1 MKYLDNV
8 EMSNLLLSALWI
20 LFSIPLFLSF
30 SNAFAKDEV
39 KEDCIEIPII
49 KEIEEIRG
57 DIIIPKEIEVPEI
70 DVIDVTDVTIL
81 NTNGFI
87 WETENEFSQAFRMAR
102 SLLGPNET
110 FEWKNDLYHTNY
122 MEEISLLTTRE
133 QEFSNTLNSE
143 KESK

>member
-8 EMSNLLLSALWI
+8 EMSNILLSALWI
-20 LFSIPLFLSF
+20 VFCIPLYLSF
-30 SNAFAKDEV
+30 SNAFATDEV
-39 KEDCIEIPII
+39 KEECIEIQVPE
-49 KEIEEIRG
+49 EIPEIRG
-57 DIIIPKEIEVPEI
+57 ETIIPEEVEIEL
-70 DVIDVTDVTIL
+70 TDITTI

-102 SLLGPNET
+102 SLLGPDEI
-110 FEWKNDLYHTNY
+110 FEWNNDTYHTNY
-122 MEEISLLTTRE
+122 AEEMSLLTTRE

>member
-1 MKYLDNV
+1 MKYLDRV

-20 LFSIPLFLSF
+20 LFSIPLYLSF
-30 SNAFAKDEV
+30 SNAFARDEV
-39 KEDCIEIPII
+39 KEERIEFPII
-49 KEIEEIRG
+49 EEIEEIRG
-57 DIIIPKEIEVPEI
+57 DIIIPEEIEIPEI
-70 DVIDVTDVTIL
+70 DLIDVTIL
-81 NTNGFI
+81 TTNEYI
-87 WETENEFSQAFRMAR
+87 WETENEFSQAFRIAR